1 MKFIKV
7 GIYFVF
13 LVYWQSSIAQHLQ
26 SADKIIGTWFSENKD
41 LKVEI
46 FKKNDRFYG
55 KVVWFI
61 CDPKTPNMEDF
72 KDTENPDPKLKNR
85 PWLGMQVV
93 DNLSFNGKDTWQNG
107 TIYDPNS
114 GRSYDSVVRL
124 KDANTLIVRGYWG
137 FEILGKNMVFNRVE

>member
-1 MKFIKV
+1 MKLLKV
-7 GIYFVF
+7 GFYLFF
-13 LVYWQSSIAQHLQ
+13 LVYSQSSFAQNTQIA
-26 SADKIIGTWFSENKD
+26 DRIVGTWFSENKD

-46 FKKNDRFYG
+46 FKKNEKFYG

-72 KDTENPDPKLKNR
+72 KDTENPDPKLRSR

-93 DNLSFNGKDTWQNG
+93 DNLTFNGKDTWGNG

-114 GRSYDSVVRL
+114 GRTYDSVVRL

-137 FEILGKNMVFNRVE
+137 FEILGKNMVFYRVG